1 MTQSSLMAQRL
12 NARFSGALLKVA
24 SRCNLDCDYCY
35 VYKHPDQSWRH
46 QPVFMD
52 DRIIQ
57 TFAERLDDYVDEY
70 NLTEF
75 SIVFHGGEPLLY
87 TAKRLATAAEC
98 IRREVRTSCTLYF
111 SLQTNGVLL
120 SDSELDVLAQAQI
133 SVSLS
138 LDGPRHIHDRHRPTH
153 AGESTFHATMSALR
167 RLQLRED
174 GLLRGVIAVIDPQ
187 IPPSE
192 LLAFFASLNLPGLDL
207 LLPDATH
214 TDQPIG
220 RNADPELYRR
230 WLEEAFTCWF
240 HTYPDLPIRW
250 FDALLASR
258 LGVPSSTDIMGFG
271 AVGLIVIETDGSYTD
286 HDVFKIT
293 RPGGALLNR
302 MVTTTSFEEIA
313 RHPHIHEHSYRL
325 SMAGIAPECRSCPVI
340 AACGGG
346 CVMHR
351 YHPTRGLNAP
361 TVYCHEMFGILHVA
375 TSLLQQE
382 LRDEHHEFSLVD
394 STAVIFQGE
403 ALIKAC
409 KHWRSETERQADIIA
424 AEQGWHRNDT
434 PAAAVLLR
442 ASAPSGS
449 DTELLPVLAAKHI
462 WLEAIRVQLPEL
474 WLVRPFKDT
483 IRLLPSA
490 SAEVIHGINALDTI
504 ERYLALVDPALP
516 AAIAALISD
525 VLFVETTDPDEKGIF
540 SFSDDTAPN
549 ILYLAAYS
557 GGAPLAFDDLA
568 DSILHEFYHQQLY
581 HMERDGV
588 FLFDHVFPQF
598 PAPWREGL
606 RPAGGFFHGTFV
618 FAGLAR
624 FWSVLA
630 DAQPVGL
637 DLAKAQQNAARCR
650 TQASYGIASLR
661 DFALLT
667 ERGERLLNEL
677 AHQLG
682 EDIPPSRP
690 PGILK
695 ERLET

>member
-1 MTQSSLMAQRL
+1 MIQSSLIAQGRD
-12 NARFSGALLKVA
+12 ARFSGALLKVA
-24 SRCNLDCDYCY
+24 SRCNLDCDNCY

-52 DRIIQ
+52 DRTIQ
-57 TFAERLDDYVDEY
+57 TFAERLEDYVGAY

-75 SIVFHGGEPLLY
+75 SIVFHGGEPMLY
-87 TAKRLATAAEC
+87 TAKRLAAAAEC
-98 IRREVRTSCTLYF
+98 IRRRVRSSCTLYF

-138 LDGPRHIHDRHRPTH
+138 LDGPRHVHDRHRPTH
-153 AGESTFHATMSALR
+153 SGDSTFDATISALK
-167 RLQLRED
+167 RLQLREE
-174 GLLRGVIAVIDPQ
+174 GLFRGVIAVIDPQ
-187 IPPSE
+187 VPPSE
-192 LLAFFASLNLPGLDL
+192 LLAFFASLNLPSLDL

-214 TDQPIG
+214 IDQPMG
-220 RNADPELYRR
+220 RSEDPKLYRR
-230 WLEEAFTCWF
+230 WLEEAFKCWF

-250 FDALLASR
+250 FDAILASR
-258 LGVPSSTDIMGFG
+258 LGVPSPTDIMGFG

-293 RPGGALLNR
+293 QPGGALLNQ
-302 MVTTTSFEEIA
+302 MVTTTSLDEIA

-325 SMAGIAPECRSCPVI
+325 SMAGIAPECRSCPVV

-361 TVYCHEMFGILHVA
+361 TVYCQEMFGILHVA

-382 LRDEHHEFSLVD
+382 LRDEHQELSLAD
-394 STAVIFQGE
+394 STAVIPQGE
-403 ALIKAC
+403 ALVKAC
-409 KHWRSETERQADIIA
+409 QHWRAQTERQADMIA
-424 AEQGWHRNDT
+424 SEQGWHRNDA

-442 ASAPSGS
+442 ASTASGS
-449 DTELLPVLAAKHI
+449 DTELLSMGAVKHI
-462 WLEAIRVQLPEL
+462 WLASIRVQSLEP
-474 WLVRPFKDT
+474 WLVRPFADT
-483 IRLLPSA
+483 IRLLPPA
-490 SAEVIHGINALDTI
+490 SSEVMHGINALDTV
-504 ERYLALVDPALP
+504 ERYLALVDSALP

-525 VLFVETTDPDEKGIF
+525 VLFVETTVPDEGGIF

-549 ILYLAAYS
+549 VLYLAPYA
-557 GGAPLAFDDLA
+557 GGAPLAFEDLA
-568 DSILHEFYHQQLY
+568 DSIVHEFYHQQLY

-588 FLFDHVFPQF
+588 FLFDHVFLQF

-624 FWSVLA
+624 FWAALA

-650 TQASYGIASLR
+650 AQASYGIASLR

-677 AHQLG
+677 ARQLK

-690 PGILK
+690 PGIL
-695 ERLET
+695 